1 MRGIRPN
8 RYIFREMPDPG
19 PLQGRGKIYI
29 HIIPK
34 EKMMDEW
41 VSAWLRR
48 EREKG
53 VKCLEIKYI
62 SGKPYV
68 YHSTSRYDRTTKSPR
83 KVSSYIG
90 RLTEEEGLIPKGA
103 KKRQERKA
111 VTWIVEPSDAPIQHI
126 PLEADEGYPDA
137 TSPDEPLQEEEA
149 LLLSLKEAFPEC
161 GQEIYAALIPI
172 TGHKPPVTSKTE
184 SSGEG
189 IRASPVPISGV
200 PCQVRSLIGS
210 NTGGQQAIFSF
221 LSTGARR
228 IAYPFTLA
236 GTPTDPLRIY
246 GAILIIEEDSG
257 IPIMVQRL
265 PEPPCDLSVVALTV
279 LSVAMREEEPH
290 EIILLI
296 NPEEMMQMGGCGDAD
311 CDELAPLQESGLPF
325 IYPLP
330 YESSRYDSPT
340 YLTDHFTWGDRLILS
355 GSDESGGLMTYLFK
369 DVRSAGEEAEELNSS
384 AEMGLIDRPTLRCQL
399 RRAGRR
405 LILSSMRVDAR
416 EIFDLASRV
425 DQIHLSVGIIRELME
440 RDLPMAASGEM
451 DDGAITGS
459 LFLSLL
465 AANLSQTSKVGGGE
479 TENRI
484 DAPEDPESGLL

>member
-1 MRGIRPN
+1 
-8 RYIFREMPDPG
+8 
-19 PLQGRGKIYI
+19 
-29 HIIPK
+29 
-34 EKMMDEW
+34 MDEW

-90 RLTEEEGLIPKGA
+90 RLTEDEGLIPKGS
-103 KKRQERKA
+103 KKRKA
-111 VTWIVEPSDAPIQHI
+111 VTWIVEPSDAPIQHT
-126 PLEADEGYPDA
+126 PPGADEGCPDTA
-137 TSPDEPLQEEEA
+137 PPYEPLEGEET
-149 LLLSLKEAFPEC
+149 LFSRLKEAFPKC
-161 GQEIYAALIPI
+161 WQEIYTALTPT
-172 TGHKPPVTSKTE
+172 TGHEPPGAGETGSF
-184 SSGEG
+184 GEG
-189 IRASPVPISGV
+189 IRA
-200 PCQVRSLIGS
+200 RSLIGS

-236 GTPTDPLRIY
+236 GTPSDPLPIH

-265 PEPPCDLSVVALTV
+265 PEPPCDLSMVGLTV
-279 LSVAMREEEPH
+279 LSVARYEEKPH

-296 NPEEMMQMGGCGDAD
+296 NPEEMMQMGGCGNAD
-311 CDELAPLQESGLPF
+311 SDDLAPLQESGLPF

-330 YESSRYDSPT
+330 HESSRYDTPI
-340 YLTDHFTWGDRLILS
+340 YLTDHFIRGDRLILS
-355 GSDESGGLMTYLFK
+355 GSEETGGLMTYLFK
-369 DVRSAGEEAEELNSS
+369 DVRSAGKETEEINSAAET
-384 AEMGLIDRPTLRCQL
+384 GLIDRSTRRSQL

-405 LILSSMRVDAR
+405 LIVSSLIMEPE
-416 EIFDLASRV
+416 EIYDLALLMNR
-425 DQIHLSVGIIRELME
+425 IHPSVAMIRKQVEM
-440 RDLPMAASGEM
+440 DLAMAANGEM
-451 DDGAITGS
+451 DADAITGS

-465 AANLSQTSKVGGGE
+465 AANVSLRGRERAGDVEADPICEFSK
-479 TENRI
+479 
-484 DAPEDPESGLL
+484 DEDTTRQDEEVDRRDPTH

>member
-1 MRGIRPN
+1 MQA
-8 RYIFREMPDPG
+8 
-19 PLQGRGKIYI
+19 PLRGRGKIYI

-34 EKMMDEW
+34 ERMMDEW

-90 RLTEEEGLIPKGA
+90 RLTEDEGLIPKGS
-103 KKRQERKA
+103 KKRKA

-137 TSPDEPLQEEEA
+137 APPHEPLQEEEA

-189 IRASPVPISGV
+189 IRA
-200 PCQVRSLIGS
+200 CSLIGS

-236 GTPTDPLRIY
+236 GTPTDPLRIH

-265 PEPPCDLSVVALTV
+265 PKPPCDLSMVGLTV

-311 CDELAPLQESGLPF
+311 CDGLDPLQESGLPF

-330 YESSRYDSPT
+330 YESSRYDTPI
-340 YLTDHFTWGDRLILS
+340 YLTDHFIRGDRLILS
-355 GSDESGGLMTYLFK
+355 GSEETGGLMTYLFK
-369 DVRSAGEEAEELNSS
+369 DVRSAGEETEEINSA
-384 AEMGLIDRPTLRCQL
+384 AEMGLIDRPTRRSQL

-405 LILSSMRVDAR
+405 LIVSSLIMEPE
-416 EIFDLASRV
+416 EIYDLASFMDR
-425 DQIHLSVGIIRELME
+425 IHPSVAMIRELME
-440 RDLPMAASGEM
+440 RDLSMAANGEM
-451 DDGAITGS
+451 DDDWITGS

-465 AANLSQTSKVGGGE
+465 AANISLRDRDQAGDVEEIRSAA
-479 TENRI
+479 
-484 DAPEDPESGLL
+484 D